1 MFTMSQ
7 PSQQNKC
14 PFDFI
19 EHMKF
24 PKARV
29 FSPLQNLTRSWHK
42 NEYGCDAEAWA
53 IPFQNKNK
61 NRNSNFS
68 TPLFLSKLG
77 THI

>member
-1 MFTMSQ
+1 
-7 PSQQNKC
+7 
-14 PFDFI
+14 
-19 EHMKF
+19 MKF
-24 PKARV
+24 PKDRV

-68 TPLFLSKLG
+68 TPLFL
-77 THI
+77 